1 MTIRQVA
8 QMFGTKGKQDAKS
21 TSFGTTVEIR
31 SYKGCTQF
39 GVVTVLYTDGRLTTK
54 SQAGL

>member
-1 MTIRQVA
+1 
-8 QMFGTKGKQDAKS
+8 MFGTKGKQDAKS